1 MKTRVISGLVGVGI
15 LFLVLSQFHSRVFN
29 LVLFALYAIA
39 VTEINNAFKENNVK
53 STGALLGVAGVF
65 ALLLPLVNIGQVNYV
80 LLFALF
86 SVGFAFIVV
95 LNFEKINF
103 MSVAAEIAFGVYVLF
118 GFWCALRFKELLPY
132 EQFGWDGAFLA
143 IIVCVI
149 AWGGD
154 TAAYFAGYLF
164 GKHKLAPTLSPKKT
178 KEGAVGGVL
187 GSVLLTWF
195 ILWAY
200 SMLKPV
206 FEGTANTYSFEPKQ
220 MLVMGLIAACGS
232 VVGMAGDLF
241 ASAVKRHVGIKDY
254 GNLMPGH
261 GGVLDRFD
269 SILLTAPLVSAF
281 IDVVIKAGGVFNV

>member
-1 MKTRVISGLVGVGI
+1 MKTRVISGIVGVAI
-15 LFLVLSQFHSRVFN
+15 LFLVLTQFHTWLFN
-29 LVLFALYAIA
+29 MVLFALYLIA
-39 VTEINNAFKENNVK
+39 VFEINNAFKENNVK
-53 STGALLGVAGVF
+53 ATGGLLAVAGIF
-65 ALLLPLVNIGQVNYV
+65 AFMEPIFNFGKLNYV

-86 SVGFAFIVV
+86 AVGFAFIVV

-103 MSVAAEIAFGVYVLF
+103 MSVASEIAFGLYVLF
-118 GFWCALRFKELLPY
+118 GFWSVLRFKELLPY
-132 EQFGWDGAFLA
+132 TPYGWDGVFLL
-143 IIVCVI
+143 ILVCVL

-154 TAAYFAGYLF
+154 TCAYFAGYFF
-164 GKHKLAPTLSPKKT
+164 GKHKLAPVLSPKKT

-187 GSVLLTWF
+187 GSVILTWL

-206 FEGTANTYSFEPKQ
+206 LEERTTTYSFDANH

-232 VVGMAGDLF
+232 VVGMVGDLF

-254 GNLMPGH
+254 GNIMPGH

-269 SILLTAPLVSAF
+269 SILLIAPLVSAF
-281 IDVVIKAGGVFNV
+281 IDVVIRAGGVFNV